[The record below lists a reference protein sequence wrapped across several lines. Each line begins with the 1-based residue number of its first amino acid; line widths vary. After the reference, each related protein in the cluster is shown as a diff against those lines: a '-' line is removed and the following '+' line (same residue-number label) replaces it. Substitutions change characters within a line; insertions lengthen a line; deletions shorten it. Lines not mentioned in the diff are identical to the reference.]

1 MIQLV
6 DKHTLQQAAE
16 IHAIAWRESHRSICS
31 EEFIALHTTER
42 QIGYLQRKMESGAD
56 IYLLFNSGKGVGV
69 VSVQDS
75 LIGDLYVLPEEQR
88 KGYGAMLL
96 RIAVE
101 KCTDVPTL
109 WVLDNNQNAI
119 RLYERA
125 GFYLTGAK
133 NRMSDTLAE
142 LEMICK

>member
-6 DKHTLQQAAE
+6 EKHTLHLAAE
-16 IHAIAWRESHRSICS
+16 IHAISWRASHRSFCS
-31 EEFIALHTTER
+31 AEFIALHTTER
-42 QIGYLQRKMESGAD
+42 QIGYLKGRMESGAD
-56 IYLLFNSGKGVGV
+56 IYLLFVSGKGVGV

-88 KGYGAMLL
+88 KGYGTMLL
-96 RIAVE
+96 RFAVG
-101 KCTDVPTL
+101 KCTEVPTL
-109 WVLDNNQNAI
+109 WVLDNNWSAI

-125 GFYLTGAK
+125 GFHLSGAR
-133 NRMSDTLAE
+133 NRLSETLAE